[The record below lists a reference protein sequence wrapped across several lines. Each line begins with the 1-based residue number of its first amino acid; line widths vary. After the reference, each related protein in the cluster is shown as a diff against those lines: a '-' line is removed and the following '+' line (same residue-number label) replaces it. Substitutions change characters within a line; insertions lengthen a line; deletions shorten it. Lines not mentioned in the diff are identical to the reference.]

1 MKFSLFF
8 ALVLLQMMVT
18 GCVREQPRIIIITAT
33 FPPAQAENQ
42 EIATATQSDDREA
55 LALSPA
61 PAQPLSIPTPNATVQ
76 TGSNQTEHAVQPGD
90 TLSLIAARYG
100 VDLGSLLAL
109 NALPN
114 PDVLQ
119 VGQIIQLPQ
128 VSVGFTPNFKIL
140 PDSRIVR
147 GPLHTLDIR
156 SFLDQQ
162 PGYARNVQGTVDI
175 QQDNGI
181 PVPRTMDLAAIVDQV
196 SIEYSVDPALLL
208 LLLEYRAGWLSN
220 PQPDDELIA
229 RPLASVTTAPYA
241 EGIYYQL
248 AWAANQI
255 NQGYYGWKYRQ
266 SSAIELP
273 DGRRVSF
280 SPELNPGTI
289 ALQYFFSRDS
299 AYVQWEQAVSPNGFY
314 RLFVQYFGDPFASQ
328 IDQVVGAGITQP
340 LLRLPFEAGVPW
352 RLTGGPHG
360 GWGSGSAW
368 ASVDFAPANESPSGL
383 SCYIAD
389 YWVTAVAD
397 GVIARSG
404 DGAIVLDLDGDGN
417 ESTGWAILYLHT
429 NTAETIRTGEY
440 VVAGQRLGKPSCA
453 GGISNATH
461 LHIGRKFNGE
471 WIPAD
476 CSNCPDLYTVPSFEM
491 SGWVV
496 VGIDGQEYQ
505 GLMRRNGIEV
515 VAEQGWATVINLIT
529 GE

>member
-1 MKFSLFF
+1 MIV
-8 ALVLLQMMVT
+8 A

-33 FPPAQAENQ
+33 FPPD
-42 EIATATQSDDREA
+42 QSDNQGAVSEQPTIVAITQQDIA
-55 LALSPA
+55 AVVLSPV
-61 PAQPLSIPTPNATVQ
+61 PEQPLSIPTPNDIVQ
-76 TGSNQTEHAVQPGD
+76 LRSAQTEHVVQAGD
-90 TLSLIAARYG
+90 TLSLIADQYG
-100 VDLGSLLAL
+100 VELTNILAL
-109 NALPN
+109 NTLPN

-119 VGQIIQLPQ
+119 VGQVIQLPQ
-128 VSVGFTPNFKIL
+128 VSSGVTSSFKIV
-140 PDSRIVR
+140 PDSRIMR

-156 SFLDQQ
+156 AFLNQQ
-162 PGYARNVQGTVDI
+162 PGYARFVQGTVDI
-175 QQDNGI
+175 RQDNGI
-181 PVPRTMDLAAIVDQV
+181 PVPRTMDLAGIVDQV

-208 LLLEYRAGWLSN
+208 LLLEYNASWLSN
-220 PQPDDELIA
+220 PNPPDELKA
-229 RPLASVTTAPYA
+229 RPLVSASVAPYA

-266 SSAIELP
+266 SSTVELP
-273 DGRRVSF
+273 DGRRLAYN
-280 SPELNPGTI
+280 PELNPGTI
-289 ALQYFFSRDS
+289 ALQYFFSRV
-299 AYVQWEQAVSPNGFY
+299 APYQWEQAISPNGFY
-314 RLFVQYFGDPFASQ
+314 SLFVQYFGDPFMTQ
-328 IDQVVGAGITQP
+328 IDQVVGAEITQP

-368 ASVDFAPANESPSGL
+368 SSVDFAPANENLSGL
-383 SCYIAD
+383 SCYVAD
-389 YWVTAVAD
+389 YWITAVAD

-417 ESTGWAILYLHT
+417 ESTGWSILYLHMST
-429 NTAETIRTGEY
+429 VDAVRTGEY
-440 VVAGQRLGKPSCA
+440 VMAGQRLGRPSCA

-476 CSNCPDLYTVPSFEM
+476 CSNCEAMYATPPFDM
-491 SGWVV
+491 SGWIVA
-496 VGIDGQEYQ
+496 GIDGQEYQ

-515 VAEQGWATVINLIT
+515 IAEQGWATTINLIT